1 MDKDTTLEVLAWLN
15 HVVGSSSRPPLLL
28 IGGFV
33 IDYGGKGVVAMM
45 RNFRKIR
52 LTVLSAV
59 LGAIFIMSEKSSEA
73 AVVVLETSKGQ
84 VEIEMKPEL
93 APNHVARITELVKK
107 GFYDGIIFHRVIPG
121 FMAQTGDP
129 TGTGTGG
136 SGENLNAEF
145 TDYEYVEGTVGMAR
159 AMNPNSADSQ
169 FFICFEGCG
178 HLTGQYTVWGQVIDG
193 MDVVRKINEGQPPAK
208 PDKIVSARMKD

>member
-1 MDKDTTLEVLAWLN
+1 
-15 HVVGSSSRPPLLL
+15 
-28 IGGFV
+28 
-33 IDYGGKGVVAMM
+33 MM
-45 RNFRKIR
+45 RNLQKIR
-52 LTVLSAV
+52 LTILSAV
-59 LGAIFIMSEKSSEA
+59 LGAFFIMSEKSSEA

-93 APNHVARITELVKK
+93 APNHVARITELVKQ

-129 TGTGTGG
+129 TGTGMGG

-178 HLTGQYTVWGQVIDG
+178 HLTGQYTVWGQVTDG
-193 MDVVRKINEGQPPAK
+193 MDVVRKINEGQPPAE

>member
-1 MDKDTTLEVLAWLN
+1 
-15 HVVGSSSRPPLLL
+15 
-28 IGGFV
+28 
-33 IDYGGKGVVAMM
+33 MM
-45 RNFRKIR
+45 RNLQKIR

-59 LGAIFIMSEKSSEA
+59 LGAFCIMSEKSSEA

-93 APNHVARITELVKK
+93 APNHVARITELVKQ

-193 MDVVRKINEGQPPAK
+193 MDVVRKINEGQPPAE
-208 PDKIVSARMKD
+208 PDQIVSARMKY

>member
-1 MDKDTTLEVLAWLN
+1 
-15 HVVGSSSRPPLLL
+15 
-28 IGGFV
+28 
-33 IDYGGKGVVAMM
+33 MM
-45 RNFRKIR
+45 RNLRKIR

-59 LGAIFIMSEKSSEA
+59 LGAFFIMSEKSSEA

-84 VEIEMKPEL
+84 IEIEMKPEL
-93 APNHVARITELVKK
+93 APKHVARITELVEQ

-178 HLTGQYTVWGQVIDG
+178 HLTGQYTVWGQVISG
-193 MDVVRKINEGQPPAK
+193 MEAVEKLAIGEPPSS
-208 PDKIVSARMKD
+208 PDKMISVRLGKK